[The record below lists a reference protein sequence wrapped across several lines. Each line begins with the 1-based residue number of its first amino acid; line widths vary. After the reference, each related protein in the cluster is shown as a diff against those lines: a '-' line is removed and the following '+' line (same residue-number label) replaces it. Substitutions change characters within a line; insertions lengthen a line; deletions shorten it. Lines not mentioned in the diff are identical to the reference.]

1 MRVSRPSLDL
11 APFSMLAEDLFFLV
25 RSVKNVSPS
34 NAPVRCF
41 LPYHFSKPQ
50 ETQDGL
56 VFELDEGAS
65 FERFFLVLEDGIVPF
80 DEGWALQEN
89 TLFLPS
95 VPSVRGGLFV
105 GYSFVNPRLLEAGKR
120 LPFWRRYETLWKKD
134 PVELAFRV
142 RDTYHAISQ
151 LPKEKAYLSLITIFL
166 GLPYAKASGT
176 LVRQELYENNTV
188 RLLIDTGEVIFE
200 QLEHPTPK
208 VLEHWV
214 VEKGMRLERGQPL
227 TNLVRLKSQGCTLQ
241 VEVDVG

>member
-1 MRVSRPSLDL
+1 LKVPRPSLDL

-25 RSVKNVSPS
+25 QSAKNISPS
-34 NAPVRCF
+34 DAPVRCF
-41 LPYHFSKPQ
+41 LPYRFFKPK

-65 FERFFLVLEDGIVPF
+65 FQRFFLVLEDGIVPF
-80 DEGWALQEN
+80 DEGWMLQEN
-89 TLFLPS
+89 ALYLPS
-95 VPSVRGGLFV
+95 IPSVRGGLFV

-120 LPFWRRYETLWKKD
+120 LPFWSRYERLWKKD

-142 RDTYHAISQ
+142 RDTYYAISQ
-151 LPKEKAYLSLITIFL
+151 LPREKAYLSLITIFL

-176 LVRQELYENNTV
+176 LVRQELHENNTV
-188 RLLIDTGEVIFE
+188 RLLIDTGKVIFE

-208 VLEHWV
+208 VLRHWAA
-214 VEKGMRLERGQPL
+214 EKGMRLERGQPL

-241 VEVDVG
+241 VEVDAG